1 MRKTVT
7 AILLCAAIGAGSAL
21 AENAGGRAC
30 MKQAAGQG
38 MHSRMQLMHEQM
50 NRIEW
55 TTDRAEQSKLL
66 DIHTKHMQE
75 GLRELRHRDMD
86 ASCRMEVMSSIM
98 EEMVRHQLVLSE
110 RDGH

>member
-7 AILLCAAIGAGSAL
+7 AVLLCAAMSAGSAL
-21 AENAGGRAC
+21 AEKADAAAC
-30 MKQAAGQG
+30 MKQPSGQG
-38 MHSRMQLMHEQM
+38 MRARMELMHEQM

-55 TTDRAEQSKLL
+55 TTNRAEQSKLL

-86 ASCRMEVMSSIM
+86 AGCRMEVMGAIM

>member
-7 AILLCAAIGAGSAL
+7 AVLLCVAMSAGSAL
-21 AENAGGRAC
+21 AETATGAAC
-30 MKQAAGQG
+30 MKQPAGQG
-38 MHSRMQLMHEQM
+38 MRARMELMHGQM

-86 ASCRMEVMSSIM
+86 ASCRMEMMSSIM
-98 EEMVRHQLVLSE
+98 EEIVRHQLVLSE
-110 RDGH
+110 RDGP